1 MGWSFSFLLHGLA
14 GTFSFFNDKRPKKLV
29 PHFCE
34 VLVKLFTELIGEML
48 FCLVRW
54 IGLDLIIFE

>member
-1 MGWSFSFLLHGLA
+1 MGGSFCFLLHGLA
-14 GTFSFFNDKRPKKLV
+14 GTFSFFNDKRSKKLV

-34 VLVKLFTELIGEML
+34 VVVKLSTDFIGEML

-54 IGLDLIIFE
+54 IGLDPIIFE